1 MRKTWLLV
9 SLVSVLVL
17 SIALPLFAK
26 ERGQGMGPGGL
37 GDRDRVMKQD
47 RLCQSVND
55 SLALTEEQ
63 KTKALDIWTKYRSDI
78 RDLQGQIED
87 ALIALWKLSL
97 EGPSDEIANEI
108 RAKIE
113 EINSLRQKIQETRNA
128 MFQEML
134 SMLSPEQISQLAKG
148 YPKGRQGFAFG
159 EGRGFPA
166 NVR

>member
-1 MRKTWLLV
+1 MKKTWLLV

-17 SIALPLFAK
+17 SMALPLFAQ
-26 ERGQGMGPGGL
+26 ERGQGMRPGDFGE
-37 GDRDRVMKQD
+37 RDRVMKQY
-47 RLCQSVND
+47 RSCQSVSD
-55 SLALTEEQ
+55 SLSLTEEQ
-63 KTKALDIWTKYRSDI
+63 KTQALDIWTKYRSDI

-87 ALIALWKLSL
+87 ARIALWKLSL
-97 EGPSDEIANEI
+97 EDPSNEIADEI

-134 SMLSPEQISQLAKG
+134 SILSPEQISQLAKG
-148 YPKGRQGFAFG
+148 YPRGGQGFAFR
-159 EGRGFPA
+159 EGMRSPA